1 MYQMKYESPIG
12 TLYLV
17 SDGQYLCNLYFF
29 NKALDISNNDSLE
42 VFNKTIDWLNRYF
55 EGKQPNISELP
66 LKLEGTVFQKQVWN
80 LLLEIPYG
88 TVVTYGDIARRM
100 NTKAYQAVGQ
110 AIGKNPIGI
119 IVPCHRVVGSH
130 KKLSGFSGGMDIKKY
145 LLAHEGIDVS
155 VYK

>member
-1 MYQMKYESPIG
+1 MKYESPIG

-17 SDGQYLCNLYFF
+17 SDGQYLCNLYFS

-42 VFNKTIDWLNRYF
+42 VFSNTMDWLNRYF
-55 EGKQPNISELP
+55 EEKQPSISELP

>member
-1 MYQMKYESPIG
+1 MKYESPIG

-17 SDGQYLCNLYFF
+17 SDGQYLCNLYFS

-42 VFNKTIDWLNRYF
+42 VFSNTIDWLNRYF
-55 EGKQPNISELP
+55 EEKQPSISELP

-119 IVPCHRVVGSH
+119 IVPCHRVIGDN
-130 KKLSGFSGGMDIKKY
+130 KKLTGFSGGMDIKKY
-145 LLAHEGIDVS
+145 LLTHEGIDVS

>member
-17 SDGQYLCNLYFF
+17 SDGQYLCNLYFS

-55 EGKQPNISELP
+55 EGKQPRISELP
-66 LKLEGTVFQKQVWN
+66 LKLEGTIFQKQVWN
-80 LLLEIPYG
+80 ALLEIPYG

-119 IVPCHRVVGSH
+119 IVPCHRVVGNN
-130 KKLSGFSGGMDIKKY
+130 KKLTGFSGGMDIKKY

>member
-17 SDGQYLCNLYFF
+17 SDGKYLCNLYFP
-29 NKALDISNNDSLE
+29 NQPLDIGNNDCLE
-42 VFNKTIDWLNRYF
+42 VFSKTKDWLNQYF
-55 EGKQPNISELP
+55 EGKQPSMSELP

-88 TVVTYGDIARRM
+88 TVVTYGEIAKKL
-100 NTKAYQAVGQ
+100 NTKAYQAIGS

-130 KKLSGFSGGMDIKKY
+130 NYLRGFSGGIDIKKR
-145 LLAHEGIDVS
+145 LLKHEGIDS
-155 VYK
+155 SIYK